1 MKIILVDDEA
11 LVLNQIRRMLSG
23 YPTISVVGSF
33 GTAEEAIMRMPEFQ
47 PDVVFFDIHLPQL
60 SGIEAIGFAREACPG
75 VDIVFVTADN
85 SYAVKAFELDA
96 VDYLLKPLYQ
106 PRLDQ
111 TIQRLMQRRIHK
123 QEDIRS
129 TASYRILCFRSLR
142 FQRSSGSPEIPK
154 WRTAKTQALF
164 AFLLQQRGKIVLK
177 ETLMELLWP
186 DLDVKLASNQL
197 YTSIYH
203 IRQCLKQMGIDA
215 PIRNMTI
222 QEGYIL
228 DTSRIRIDVDEWENG
243 LQQISGGN
251 LADNHSELQ
260 RLLELYEGDYLQEIS
275 YGWLEDERE
284 RLRKL
289 WYQNA
294 RSLAQFYEKSV
305 MLEEALALYER
316 IHDVDPYNEEDGL
329 ALIKLYTEIGRHKE
343 AERHYHK
350 LDHLFSNELR
360 IGLTDKLVDW
370 FEQARMK
377 SSPWRNEETEIG

>member
-1 MKIILVDDEA
+1 MKIMLVDDEA
-11 LVLNQIRRMLSG
+11 LVLTQIRQILSG
-23 YPTISVVGSF
+23 YPAISVVGSF
-33 GTAEEAIMRMPEFQ
+33 GTAEEAIKRMPELQ
-47 PDVVFFDIHLPQL
+47 PDVVFFDIHLPGL
-60 SGIEAIGFAREACPG
+60 SGIEAIELAREACPG

-85 SYAVKAFELDA
+85 TYAVKAFELDA

-111 TIQRLMQRRIHK
+111 TIKRLMQRRIHK

-129 TASYRILCFRSLR
+129 TASFRILCFRSLR
-142 FQRSSGSPEIPK
+142 FQRSGGSPEIPK

-164 AFLLQQRGKIVLK
+164 AFLLQQRGNIVLK
-177 ETLMELLWP
+177 ETLLELLWP
-186 DLDVKLASNQL
+186 NLDVKLASNQL

-203 IRQCLKQMGIDA
+203 IRQCLKQMGVDA

-243 LQQISGGN
+243 LQQVSGGD
-251 LADNHSELQ
+251 LADNYSELQ

-294 RSLAQFYEKSV
+294 RSLAQFYEKSA

-329 ALIKLYTEIGRHKE
+329 ALIKLYTAIGRHRE

-360 IGLTDKLVDW
+360 IGLNDKLVNW
-370 FEQARMK
+370 FEQVRMK
-377 SSPWRNEETEIG
+377 SLPWRNEETETG